1 MRHTLPTMDSAQSCD
16 KATASASEPATKRLS
31 FLDLP
36 PETQKDIFS
45 HCSQSDLICLSLV
58 SRHFRELAAAQL
70 YRNFHIVFPDEDDP
84 SFDSPIDSLA
94 GGLETFVSSEYDY
107 AQHLRDISLD
117 TLSAGDKAEAA
128 YKPYLYSASCGKFM
142 NTLLSL
148 TLKNAKSLETF
159 RWNIRVELSRPVYKA
174 LHQIATLKNLH
185 VRMQAGPS
193 LFEIPPPLP
202 YSTNLPPPT
211 STQGH
216 WDPLPVF
223 SAVSAPPPPFA
234 SMSLNVPPPYNPSS
248 LGSHPPLPPAL
259 KPTPRNR
266 RRVAANDPA
275 TLGGFRKLNSLVV
288 LDIDTLDTIAEIK
301 SCVRNSASTLTKLK
315 LSFSAYLALQ
325 SRKPPPD
332 TDPDDSDQDDEFE
345 VVPLPS
351 APGWDEASGPA
362 KAFRAQEERKSQ
374 ESVLGRIFDVEP
386 FLVKK
391 AQHRKS
397 LKGKAKIDTPTHT
410 QEAGSPAEAF
420 MSRLREVSSKLMAS
434 VADGDADDGSKQEI
448 LEMIEKASRRY
459 LEAEEAKTA
468 AEAATKAKDKTTEA
482 ESGTSAGEGSSTAA
496 ATSTVNTGTQPATTV
511 EVCGASAAGG
521 DISSKSKATTGADSN
536 PEDINVEEPMAADEA
551 EEQSDGKIE
560 QNQEQPTAAPET
572 TSAIASRQEPISESH
587 TTVRAKAALEAQKAN
602 FETLVLRLQHLLSEA
617 TSLQEKLEDLRT
629 TTTAFDRDHIRYAEN
644 QLQGFYRD
652 IENVRTELNATEA
665 EIRDVE
671 KQVHGIATTAH
682 SEDEKISEY
691 IRSTRGVALR
701 SFSVHLIPVKASV
714 FKAAIDVRV
723 LKRLTLLNVGSQAP
737 IWTMLAKENKAQP
750 LPLRKIFTDNVSIS
764 FLTFASQLEQ
774 ITELF
779 MLERSAKYK
788 PESFAPKTNV
798 IMDQIRRL
806 VLKKHMPTLT
816 RLMIKND
823 ATMAWD
829 VDEKAMLL
837 ICNRGK
843 QLEELAAAL
852 GIRAMHT
859 FMQHLGGLANLR
871 ALNVISFRN
880 DDTCVWVMRETR
892 KFLVDN
898 LSHHPNM
905 KLEWIS
911 IDDDRVER
919 IIRPPPQTP
928 AAKAEEKRNKKG
940 KKPAGSSF
948 GAFGGPGTST
958 GSGAPG
964 VFPPLPM
971 PGWETDSD
979 SDDEDTDI
987 VANTK
992 LETVEGVHFY
1002 DVWDVRIFKKEV
1014 MAGRL

>member
-1 MRHTLPTMDSAQSCD
+1 MASAAESCD
-16 KATASASEPATKRLS
+16 KAATAPESATKPLN

-36 PETQKDIFS
+36 LETQKDILS
-45 HCSQSDLICLSLV
+45 HCCQSDLICLALV
-58 SRHFRELAAAQL
+58 SKHFRELAAAQL

-94 GGLETFVSSEYDY
+94 GGLETFVSSDYNY

-142 NTLLSL
+142 NTLLLL

-174 LHQIATLKNLH
+174 LHQIAPLRNLH

-202 YSTNLPPPT
+202 YTSSLQPQPT

-216 WDPLPVF
+216 WDPLPAF
-223 SAVSAPPPPFA
+223 SAVPPPPPPFA
-234 SMSLNVPPPYNPSS
+234 SMSLSVPPPYNPS
-248 LGSHPPLPPAL
+248 LGPPPQLPPAL
-259 KPTPRNR
+259 RPAPRSR
-266 RRVAANDPA
+266 RRISANEPA
-275 TLGGFRKLNSLVV
+275 TLSGFRKLNSLAV
-288 LDIDTLDTIAEIK
+288 LDIDSLDTVTEIK

-315 LSFSAYLALQ
+315 LSFSTYLALQ
-325 SRKPPPD
+325 SRKPPPEA
-332 TDPDDSDQDDEFE
+332 DPDDSDQDDEFQ
-345 VVPLPS
+345 VVPMPS

-386 FLVKK
+386 FLVKRT
-391 AQHRKS
+391 QRKT
-397 LKGKAKIDTPTHT
+397 LKGKEKIDTAVNTK
-410 QEAGSPAEAF
+410 EAGSPAEAF
-420 MSRLREVSSKLMAS
+420 MERLREVSTKLMAS
-434 VADGDADDGSKQEI
+434 VTDGDADDGSKQEI
-448 LEMIEKASRRY
+448 LEMIEKASRKY
-459 LEAEEAKTA
+459 LEEEEAKA
-468 AEAATKAKDKTTEA
+468 AATKAETKTEA
-482 ESGTSAGEGSSTAA
+482 GLGTSDEGPSTDPAPSTADA
-496 ATSTVNTGTQPATTV
+496 STQPAPV
-511 EVCGASAAGG
+511 IEVSEPSTIAAETNA
-521 DISSKSKATTGADSN
+521 KPKANFGTDAN
-536 PEDINVEEPMAADEA
+536 PEDINVEEPIATEETEEPLEVKNDQNKEEPIAA
-551 EEQSDGKIE
+551 SG
-560 QNQEQPTAAPET
+560 TAASQAQDAVFESPT
-572 TSAIASRQEPISESH
+572 TA
-587 TTVRAKAALEAQKAN
+587 RAAATLATQKAN
-602 FETLVLRLQHLLSEA
+602 FETLVLRLQYLLSEA
-617 TSLQEKLEDLRT
+617 ASVHEKLDVLRN
-629 TTTAFDRDHIRYAEN
+629 AHPQDRDRIRSGEN
-644 QLQGFYRD
+644 QLQGCYRD
-652 IENVRTELNATEA
+652 INNVRTELNATEA

-671 KQVHGIATTAH
+671 KQVNGIATTAH
-682 SEDEKISEY
+682 GDDEVMSEY
-691 IRSTRGVALR
+691 IRSTRGVALK

-714 FKAAIDVRV
+714 LRAAIDVRV
-723 LKRLTLLNVGSQAP
+723 LKRLTLLNVGNQAP
-737 IWTMLAKENKAQP
+737 IWTMLAKENKVQP
-750 LPLRKIFTDNVSIS
+750 LPLRKIFTDNVSIT
-764 FLTFASQLEQ
+764 FLTFAGQLEQ

-798 IMDQIRRL
+798 VMDQIRRL

-816 RLMIKND
+816 KLMIKND
-823 ATMAWD
+823 SGPSWD

-843 QLEELAAAL
+843 LLEELAAAL
-852 GIRAMHT
+852 GIRAIHT
-859 FMQHLGGLANLR
+859 FMQHISGLVSLR
-871 ALNVISFRN
+871 ALNVTQFRN

-892 KFLVDN
+892 RFIVDN
-898 LSHHPNM
+898 LCHYPDL

-928 AAKAEEKRNKKG
+928 AAKAEEKKNKKSKNKAG
-940 KKPAGSSF
+940 AGSTF
-948 GAFGGPGTST
+948 GTFGGPGTAT
-958 GSGAPG
+958 GTGGPG
-964 VFPPLPM
+964 VFPPLPL

>member
-1 MRHTLPTMDSAQSCD
+1 MASAAESCD
-16 KATASASEPATKRLS
+16 KAATASESTAKPLN

-36 PETQKDIFS
+36 LETQKDIFS
-45 HCSQSDLICLSLV
+45 HCCQSDLICLALV
-58 SRHFRELAAAQL
+58 SKHFRELAAAQL

-94 GGLETFVSSEYDY
+94 GGLETFVSSDYDY
-107 AQHLRDISLD
+107 AKHLRDISLD

-142 NTLLSL
+142 NTLLLL

-174 LHQIATLKNLH
+174 LHRIAPLRNLH

-202 YSTNLPPPT
+202 YTSSLPPQPT

-216 WDPLPVF
+216 WDPLPAF
-223 SAVSAPPPPFA
+223 SAVPPPPPPFA
-234 SMSLNVPPPYNPSS
+234 SMSLSVPPPYNPS
-248 LGSHPPLPPAL
+248 LGPPPPLPPAL
-259 KPTPRNR
+259 RPAPRSR
-266 RRVAANDPA
+266 RRISANEPA
-275 TLGGFRKLNSLVV
+275 TLSGFRKLNSLAV
-288 LDIDTLDTIAEIK
+288 LDIDSLDTITEIK

-315 LSFSAYLALQ
+315 LSFSTYLASQ
-325 SRKPPPD
+325 SRKPPPEA
-332 TDPDDSDQDDEFE
+332 DPDDSDQDDEFQ
-345 VVPLPS
+345 VVPMPS

-374 ESVLGRIFDVEP
+374 ESVLGRMFDVEP
-386 FLVKK
+386 FLVKRI
-391 AQHRKS
+391 QRKT
-397 LKGKAKIDTPTHT
+397 LKGKDKVDTAVNTK
-410 QEAGSPAEAF
+410 EAGSPAEAF
-420 MSRLREVSSKLMAS
+420 MERLREVSTKLMAS

-448 LEMIEKASRRY
+448 LEMIEKASRKY
-459 LEAEEAKTA
+459 LEAEEAK
-468 AEAATKAKDKTTEA
+468 AEAKTEPGLEATD
-482 ESGTSAGEGSSTAA
+482 EGPSTVPAPSTADA
-496 ATSTVNTGTQPATTV
+496 STQPAPDI
-511 EVCGASAAGG
+511 EASEPSIVAAETNANP
-521 DISSKSKATTGADSN
+521 KANFGTDAN
-536 PEDINVEEPMAADEA
+536 PEDINVEEPIVT
-551 EEQSDGKIE
+551 EETEEPLDVKNDQSKE
-560 QNQEQPTAAPET
+560 EPVAAPDATASQAQDAAFESPT
-572 TSAIASRQEPISESH
+572 TA
-587 TTVRAKAALEAQKAN
+587 RAAATLATQKAN
-602 FETLVLRLQHLLSEA
+602 FETLVLRLQYLLSEA
-617 TSLQEKLEDLRT
+617 TNVHEKLDALRNAHPQDT
-629 TTTAFDRDHIRYAEN
+629 DSIRSGEN
-644 QLQGFYRD
+644 QLQGYYRD
-652 IENVRTELNATEA
+652 IDNIRTELNATEA

-671 KQVHGIATTAH
+671 KQVNGIATTAH
-682 SEDEKISEY
+682 GEDEVMSEY
-691 IRSTRGVALR
+691 IRSTRGVALK

-714 FKAAIDVRV
+714 LRAAIDVRA
-723 LKRLTLLNVGSQAP
+723 LKRLTLLNVGNQAP
-737 IWTMLAKENKAQP
+737 IWTMLAKENKVQP

-779 MLERSAKYK
+779 MLERSVKYK

-798 IMDQIRRL
+798 AMDQIRRL
-806 VLKKHMPTLT
+806 VLKKHMPTLNK
-816 RLMIKND
+816 LMIKND
-823 ATMAWD
+823 SGPSWD

-843 QLEELAAAL
+843 QLEELAAAV
-852 GIRAMHT
+852 GIRAIHT
-859 FMQHLGGLANLR
+859 FMQHISGLVSLR
-871 ALNVISFRN
+871 ALNVTQFRN

-892 KFLVDN
+892 RFIVDN
-898 LSHHPNM
+898 LCHYPEL

-928 AAKAEEKRNKKG
+928 AAKAEEKKNKKG
-940 KKPAGSSF
+940 KNKAGAGSSF
-948 GAFGGPGTST
+948 GAFGGPGTAT
-958 GSGAPG
+958 GTGGPG
-964 VFPPLPM
+964 VFPPLPL

>member
-1 MRHTLPTMDSAQSCD
+1 MASLESCD
-16 KATASASEPATKRLS
+16 VAAAIQPKSIH

-45 HCSQSDLICLSLV
+45 HCSQSDLICLALV
-58 SRHFRELAAAQL
+58 SKHFRELAAAQL

-94 GGLETFVSSEYDY
+94 GGLETFVSSNYDY

-142 NTLLSL
+142 NTLLQL
-148 TLKNAKSLETF
+148 TLNNAKSLETF
-159 RWNIRVELSRPVYKA
+159 RWNIRVELSRPVYRA
-174 LHQIATLKNLH
+174 LHQIASLKNLH
-185 VRMQAGPS
+185 LRMQAGPS

-202 YSTNLPPPT
+202 YSSSIPPPI
-211 STQGH
+211 SNQGH
-216 WDPLPVF
+216 WDPLPPF
-223 SAVSAPPPPFA
+223 SSVPQLPPPPFA
-234 SMSLNVPPPYNPSS
+234 SMPLSVPPPYNPS
-248 LGSHPPLPPAL
+248 LGPPPPLQPAL
-259 KPTPRNR
+259 RPAPRNK
-266 RRVAANDPA
+266 RRVSANEPA
-275 TLGGFRKLNSLVV
+275 TLSGFRRLNSLAV
-288 LDIDTLDTIAEIK
+288 LDIDNLDTITEIK
-301 SCVRNSASTLTKLK
+301 SCVRNSASTLSKLK
-315 LSFSAYLALQ
+315 LSFSTYLAAQ

-332 TDPDDSDQDDEFE
+332 ADPDDSDQDDEFQ
-345 VVPLPS
+345 VVPMPS

-391 AQHRKS
+391 PQQRKG
-397 LKGKAKIDTPTHT
+397 LKGKDKIITTADTK
-410 QEAGSPAEAF
+410 EVGSPAEVF
-420 MSRLREVSSKLMAS
+420 MSRLREVSTKLMAS

-448 LEMIEKASRRY
+448 LEMIEKASRKY
-459 LEAEEAKTA
+459 LEAEEAGEA
-468 AEAATKAKDKTTEA
+468 AEATKPEEADAEDKTNFGTA
-482 ESGTSAGEGSSTAA
+482 TSAGEGSSTQVVSADSATGANTPTAA
-496 ATSTVNTGTQPATTV
+496 EGPEISAVAVETSM
-511 EVCGASAAGG
+511 
-521 DISSKSKATTGADSN
+521 KSKPTAGADAN
-536 PEDINVEEPMAADEA
+536 PDDIDVEEPIAAEEA
-551 EEQSDGKIE
+551 EDSLDIKNE
-560 QNQEQPTAAPET
+560 QNKDEPVAPAET
-572 TSAIASRQEPISESH
+572 TSKQPPVKEIAAESA
-587 TTVRAKAALEAQKAN
+587 TTTRALATLAAQKAN

-617 TSLQEKLEDLRT
+617 TRLQEKLEDLRGHT
-629 TTTAFDRDHIRYAEN
+629 HPLDRNYIRSAEN
-644 QLQGFYRD
+644 QLHGFYRD
-652 IENVRTELNATEA
+652 IDNVRTELNATEA

-682 SEDEKISEY
+682 GEDERISEY
-691 IRSTRGVALR
+691 IRSTRGLALR

-714 FKAAIDVRV
+714 LKAAIDVRV
-723 LKRLTLLNVGSQAP
+723 LRRLTLLNVGNQAP
-737 IWTMLAKENKAQP
+737 IWTMLAKENKLQP
-750 LPLRKIFTDNVSIS
+750 LPLRKIFTDNVSIT
-764 FLTFASQLEQ
+764 FLTFAAQLEQ

-779 MLERSAKYK
+779 MLERSVKYK

-816 RLMIKND
+816 KLMIKND
-823 ATMAWD
+823 SGSTWD

-837 ICNRGK
+837 ICNRGRK
-843 QLEELAAAL
+843 LEELAAAV
-852 GIRAMHT
+852 GIRAVHT
-859 FMQHLGGLANLR
+859 FMQHISGLVNLR
-871 ALNVISFRN
+871 ALNVTQFRN

-892 KFLVDN
+892 RFIVDN
-898 LSHHPNM
+898 LCHYPEL

-928 AAKAEEKRNKKG
+928 AAKREEKKNKG
-940 KKPAGSSF
+940 KAKAKAKASASYGGFSASGTGVGVGS
-948 GAFGGPGTST
+948 A
-958 GSGAPG
+958 SGNDS
-964 VFPPLPM
+964 FPPLPI
-971 PGWETDSD
+971 PGWDTDTD

-1014 MAGRL
+1014 MTGRL

>member
-1 MRHTLPTMDSAQSCD
+1 MASAAESCD
-16 KATASASEPATKRLS
+16 KAAAASESTAKPLN

-36 PETQKDIFS
+36 LETQKDIFS
-45 HCSQSDLICLSLV
+45 HCCQSDLICLALV
-58 SRHFRELAAAQL
+58 SKHFRELAAAQL

-94 GGLETFVSSEYDY
+94 GGLETFVSSDYDY
-107 AQHLRDISLD
+107 AKHLRDISLD

-142 NTLLSL
+142 NTLLLL

-174 LHQIATLKNLH
+174 LHRIAPLRNLH

-202 YSTNLPPPT
+202 YTSSLPPQPT

-216 WDPLPVF
+216 WDPLPAF
-223 SAVSAPPPPFA
+223 SAVPPPPPPFA
-234 SMSLNVPPPYNPSS
+234 SMSLSVPPPYNPS
-248 LGSHPPLPPAL
+248 LGPPPPLPPAL
-259 KPTPRNR
+259 RPAPRSR
-266 RRVAANDPA
+266 RRISANEPA
-275 TLGGFRKLNSLVV
+275 TLSGFRKLNSLAV
-288 LDIDTLDTIAEIK
+288 LDIDSLDTITEIK

-315 LSFSAYLALQ
+315 LSFSTYLASQ
-325 SRKPPPD
+325 SRKPPPEA
-332 TDPDDSDQDDEFE
+332 DPDDSDQDDEFQ
-345 VVPLPS
+345 VVPMPS

-374 ESVLGRIFDVEP
+374 ESVLGRMFDVEP
-386 FLVKK
+386 FLVKRI
-391 AQHRKS
+391 QRKT
-397 LKGKAKIDTPTHT
+397 LKGKDKVDTAVNTK
-410 QEAGSPAEAF
+410 EAGSPAEAF
-420 MSRLREVSSKLMAS
+420 MERLREVSTKLMAS

-448 LEMIEKASRRY
+448 LEMIEKASRKY
-459 LEAEEAKTA
+459 LEAEEAK
-468 AEAATKAKDKTTEA
+468 AEAKTEA
-482 ESGTSAGEGSSTAA
+482 GLGATHEGPSAVPAPSAA
-496 ATSTVNTGTQPATTV
+496 DASTQPAPDIEASEPSTVAAETT
-511 EVCGASAAGG
+511 ANP
-521 DISSKSKATTGADSN
+521 KANFGTDSN
-536 PEDINVEEPMAADEA
+536 PEDINVEEPIAT
-551 EEQSDGKIE
+551 EETEEPLDVKNDQSKE
-560 QNQEQPTAAPET
+560 EPVAAPDATASQAQDAAFESPT
-572 TSAIASRQEPISESH
+572 TA
-587 TTVRAKAALEAQKAN
+587 RAAATLATQKGN
-602 FETLVLRLQHLLSEA
+602 FETLVLRLQYLLSEA
-617 TSLQEKLEDLRT
+617 TNVHEKLDALRNAHPQDT
-629 TTTAFDRDHIRYAEN
+629 DSIRSGEN
-644 QLQGFYRD
+644 QLQGYYRD
-652 IENVRTELNATEA
+652 IDNIRTELNATEA

-671 KQVHGIATTAH
+671 KQVNGIATTAH
-682 SEDEKISEY
+682 GEDEVMSEY
-691 IRSTRGVALR
+691 IRSTRGVALK

-714 FKAAIDVRV
+714 LRAAIDVRA
-723 LKRLTLLNVGSQAP
+723 LKRLTLLNVGNQAP
-737 IWTMLAKENKAQP
+737 IWTMLAKENKVQP

-779 MLERSAKYK
+779 MLERSVKYK

-798 IMDQIRRL
+798 AMDQIRRL
-806 VLKKHMPTLT
+806 VLKKHMPTLNK
-816 RLMIKND
+816 LMIKND
-823 ATMAWD
+823 SGPSWD

-843 QLEELAAAL
+843 QLEELAAAV
-852 GIRAMHT
+852 GIRAIHT
-859 FMQHLGGLANLR
+859 FMQHISGLVSLR
-871 ALNVISFRN
+871 ALNVTQFRN

-892 KFLVDN
+892 RFIVDN
-898 LSHHPNM
+898 LCHYPEL

-928 AAKAEEKRNKKG
+928 AAKAEEKKNKKG
-940 KKPAGSSF
+940 KNKAGAGSSF
-948 GAFGGPGTST
+948 GPFGGPGTAT
-958 GSGAPG
+958 GTGGPG
-964 VFPPLPM
+964 VFPPLPL

>member
-1 MRHTLPTMDSAQSCD
+1 MASAAESCD
-16 KATASASEPATKRLS
+16 KAATASESTAKPLN

-36 PETQKDIFS
+36 LETQKDIFS
-45 HCSQSDLICLSLV
+45 HCCQSDLICLALV
-58 SRHFRELAAAQL
+58 SKHFRELAAAQL

-94 GGLETFVSSEYDY
+94 GGLETFVSSDYDY
-107 AQHLRDISLD
+107 AKHLRDISLD

-142 NTLLSL
+142 NTLLLL

-174 LHQIATLKNLH
+174 LHRIAPLRNLH

-202 YSTNLPPPT
+202 YTSSLPPQPT

-216 WDPLPVF
+216 WDPLPAF
-223 SAVSAPPPPFA
+223 SAVPPPPPPFA
-234 SMSLNVPPPYNPSS
+234 SMSLSVPPPYNPS
-248 LGSHPPLPPAL
+248 LGPPPPLPPAL
-259 KPTPRNR
+259 RPAPRSR
-266 RRVAANDPA
+266 RRISANEPA
-275 TLGGFRKLNSLVV
+275 TLSGFRKLNSLAV
-288 LDIDTLDTIAEIK
+288 LDIDSLDTITEIK
-301 SCVRNSASTLTKLK
+301 SC
-315 LSFSAYLALQ
+315 
-325 SRKPPPD
+325 
-332 TDPDDSDQDDEFE
+332 DDEFQ
-345 VVPLPS
+345 VVPMPS

-374 ESVLGRIFDVEP
+374 ESVLGRMFDVEP
-386 FLVKK
+386 FLVKRI
-391 AQHRKS
+391 QRKT
-397 LKGKAKIDTPTHT
+397 LKGKDKVDTAVNTK
-410 QEAGSPAEAF
+410 EAGSPAEAF
-420 MSRLREVSSKLMAS
+420 MERLREVSTKLMAS

-448 LEMIEKASRRY
+448 LEMIEKASRKY
-459 LEAEEAKTA
+459 LEAEEAKAEAKTEPGLEATDEGPSTVPAPSTADATSPDIEASEPSIVA
-468 AEAATKAKDKTTEA
+468 AETNANPKANF
-482 ESGTSAGEGSSTAA
+482 GTDA
-496 ATSTVNTGTQPATTV
+496 
-511 EVCGASAAGG
+511 
-521 DISSKSKATTGADSN
+521 N
-536 PEDINVEEPMAADEA
+536 PEDINVEEPIAT
-551 EEQSDGKIE
+551 EETEEPLDVKNDQSKE
-560 QNQEQPTAAPET
+560 EPVAAPT
-572 TSAIASRQEPISESH
+572 PPRLKPKMPPTLA
-587 TTVRAKAALEAQKAN
+587 TQKAN
-602 FETLVLRLQHLLSEA
+602 FETLVLRLQYLLSEA
-617 TSLQEKLEDLRT
+617 TNVHEKLDALRNAHPQDT
-629 TTTAFDRDHIRYAEN
+629 DSIRSGEN
-644 QLQGFYRD
+644 QLQGYYRD
-652 IENVRTELNATEA
+652 IDNIRTELNATEA

-671 KQVHGIATTAH
+671 KQVNGIATTAH
-682 SEDEKISEY
+682 GEDEVMSEY
-691 IRSTRGVALR
+691 IRSTRGVALK

-714 FKAAIDVRV
+714 LRAAIDVRA
-723 LKRLTLLNVGSQAP
+723 LKRLTLLNVGNQAP
-737 IWTMLAKENKAQP
+737 IWTMLAKENKVQP

-779 MLERSAKYK
+779 MLERSVKYK

-798 IMDQIRRL
+798 AMDQIRRL
-806 VLKKHMPTLT
+806 VLKKHMPTLNK
-816 RLMIKND
+816 LMIKND
-823 ATMAWD
+823 SGPSWD

-843 QLEELAAAL
+843 QLEELAAAV
-852 GIRAMHT
+852 GIRAIHT
-859 FMQHLGGLANLR
+859 FMQHISGLVSLR
-871 ALNVISFRN
+871 ALNVTQFRN

-892 KFLVDN
+892 RFIVDN
-898 LSHHPNM
+898 LCHYPEL

-928 AAKAEEKRNKKG
+928 AAKAEEKKNKKG
-940 KKPAGSSF
+940 KNKAGAGSSF
-948 GAFGGPGTST
+948 GAFGGPGTAT
-958 GSGAPG
+958 GTGGPG
-964 VFPPLPM
+964 VFPPLPL

>member
-1 MRHTLPTMDSAQSCD
+1 MDSAQSCD
-16 KATASASEPATKRLS
+16 KATTTASEPATKPLD

-45 HCSQSDLICLSLV
+45 HCCQSDLICLSLV

-94 GGLETFVSSEYDY
+94 GGLDTFVSSEYDY

-142 NTLLSL
+142 NTLLFL
-148 TLKNAKSLETF
+148 ALKNAKSLETF
-159 RWNIRVELSRPVYKA
+159 RWNIRVELSRPVYKT
-174 LHQIATLKNLH
+174 LHHIVTLKNLH
-185 VRMQAGPS
+185 IRMQAGPS
-193 LFEIPPPLP
+193 LFETPPPLP

-216 WDPLPVF
+216 WDPLPAF
-223 SAVSAPPPPFA
+223 SSIPPPPPPFA

-259 KPTPRNR
+259 KPTPRSR
-266 RRVAANDPA
+266 RRMSANEPA

-288 LDIDTLDTIAEIK
+288 LDIDTLDTITEIK
-301 SCVRNSASTLTKLK
+301 SCVRNSAPTLTKLK
-315 LSFSAYLALQ
+315 LSFSTYLALQ

-332 TDPDDSDQDDEFE
+332 TDPDDSDQDDEFQ

-362 KAFRAQEERKSQ
+362 RAFRAQEERKSQ
-374 ESVLGRIFDVEP
+374 ESALGRILDVEP
-386 FLVKK
+386 FLAKK
-391 AQHRKS
+391 SQHRKS
-397 LKGKAKIDTPTHT
+397 LKGKAKVDAPADTH
-410 QEAGSPAEAF
+410 EAGSPAEAF
-420 MSRLREVSSKLMAS
+420 MNRLREVSGKLMAS
-434 VADGDADDGSKQEI
+434 MAEGDTDDGSKQEI
-448 LEMIEKASRRY
+448 LEMIEKASRKY
-459 LEAEEAKTA
+459 LEAEEAKAATEAAKKENDSTA
-468 AEAATKAKDKTTEA
+468 SAEAGPY
-482 ESGTSAGEGSSTAA
+482 SGAGSSSA
-496 ATSTVNTGTQPATTV
+496 ATTSTQPATTV
-511 EVCGASAAGG
+511 ETSGASTISG
-521 DISSKSKATTGADSN
+521 DTSTKAKTTPAADSN
-536 PEDINVEEPMAADEA
+536 PEDINVEEPIAADEA
-551 EEQSDGKIE
+551 EAIE
-560 QNQEQPTAAPET
+560 RVQAVAPQASSSNQEPVSP
-572 TSAIASRQEPISESH
+572 

-617 TSLQEKLEDLRT
+617 TSLQEKLEDLRNT
-629 TTTAFDRDHIRYAEN
+629 TSAFDRDHIRYAEN

-652 IENVRTELNATEA
+652 IENVRSELNATEA
-665 EIRDVE
+665 EIREVE
-671 KQVHGIATTAH
+671 KQVNGIATTAH
-682 SEDEKISEY
+682 GEDERISEY
-691 IRSTRGVALR
+691 IRSTRGFALR

-723 LKRLTLLNVGSQAP
+723 LKRLTLLNVGNQAP
-737 IWTMLAKENKAQP
+737 IWTMLIKENKAQP
-750 LPLRKIFTDNVSIS
+750 LPLRKIFTDNVSMS

-779 MLERSAKYK
+779 MLERSSKYK

-798 IMDQIRRL
+798 VMDQIRRL

-823 ATMAWD
+823 SQMSWD

-843 QLEELAAAL
+843 QLEELAASL

-859 FMQHLGGLANLR
+859 FMQHLGGLVNLR

-898 LSHHPNM
+898 LSHHPHM

-928 AAKAEEKRNKKG
+928 AAKAE
-940 KKPAGSSF
+940 
-948 GAFGGPGTST
+948 
-958 GSGAPG
+958 
-964 VFPPLPM
+964 
-971 PGWETDSD
+971 
-979 SDDEDTDI
+979 
-987 VANTK
+987 
-992 LETVEGVHFY
+992 
-1002 DVWDVRIFKKEV
+1002 
-1014 MAGRL
+1014 

>member
-1 MRHTLPTMDSAQSCD
+1 MRHTSPTMDSPQSCD
-16 KATASASEPATKRLS
+16 KATTTASEPAPKPLG

-45 HCSQSDLICLSLV
+45 HCCQSDLICLSLV

-94 GGLETFVSSEYDY
+94 GGLDTFVSSEYDY

-142 NTLLSL
+142 NTLLFL

-185 VRMQAGPS
+185 IRMQAGPS

-216 WDPLPVF
+216 WDPLPAF
-223 SAVSAPPPPFA
+223 SSIPPPPPPFA

-259 KPTPRNR
+259 KPTPRSR
-266 RRVAANDPA
+266 RRMSANEPA

-288 LDIDTLDTIAEIK
+288 LDIDTLDTITEIK
-301 SCVRNSASTLTKLK
+301 SCVRNSASTLVKLK
-315 LSFSAYLALQ
+315 LSFSTYLALQ

-332 TDPDDSDQDDEFE
+332 TDPDDSDQDDEFQ

-386 FLVKK
+386 FLAKK
-391 AQHRKS
+391 SQHRKT
-397 LKGKAKIDTPTHT
+397 LKGKAKIDTLANT

-420 MSRLREVSSKLMAS
+420 MNRLREVSGKLMAS
-434 VADGDADDGSKQEI
+434 VAEGDTDDGSKQEI
-448 LEMIEKASRRY
+448 LEMIEKASRKY
-459 LEAEEAKTA
+459 LEAEEAKAATEATKDKDNTA
-468 AEAATKAKDKTTEA
+468 SAEAGSSTGAGSSSAATTNAQPATNV
-482 ESGTSAGEGSSTAA
+482 EGSSA
-496 ATSTVNTGTQPATTV
+496 STT
-511 EVCGASAAGG
+511 GG
-521 DISSKSKATTGADSN
+521 DTSIKTKTTPAADSN
-536 PEDINVEEPMAADEA
+536 PEDINVEEPIAADEA
-551 EEQSDGKIE
+551 EAIE
-560 QNQEQPTAAPET
+560 RVQAVAPET
-572 TSAIASRQEPISESH
+572 SSSTQEPASP
-587 TTVRAKAALEAQKAN
+587 TTVRAKAALETQKAN
-602 FETLVLRLQHLLSEA
+602 FETLVVRLQHLLSEA
-617 TSLQEKLEDLRT
+617 TSLQEKLEDLRNT
-629 TTTAFDRDHIRYAEN
+629 TSAFDRDHIRYAEN

-652 IENVRTELNATEA
+652 IENVRSELNATEA
-665 EIRDVE
+665 EIREVE
-671 KQVHGIATTAH
+671 KQVNGIATTAH
-682 SEDEKISEY
+682 GEDERISEY

-723 LKRLTLLNVGSQAP
+723 LKRLTLLNVGNQAP
-737 IWTMLAKENKAQP
+737 IWTMLTKENKAQP
-750 LPLRKIFTDNVSIS
+750 LPLRKIFTDNVSMS

-779 MLERSAKYK
+779 MLERSFKYK

-798 IMDQIRRL
+798 VMDQIRRL

-823 ATMAWD
+823 SQMSWD
-829 VDEKAMLL
+829 LDEKAMLL

-843 QLEELAAAL
+843 QLEELAASL

-859 FMQHLGGLANLR
+859 FMQHLGGLVNLR

-898 LSHHPNM
+898 LSHHPHL

-940 KKPAGSSF
+940 KSKPTGSAF

-958 GSGAPG
+958 GSGAPSG
-964 VFPPLPM
+964 FPPLPM

>member
-1 MRHTLPTMDSAQSCD
+1 MASAAESCD
-16 KATASASEPATKRLS
+16 KAATASESTAKPLN

-36 PETQKDIFS
+36 LETQKDIFS
-45 HCSQSDLICLSLV
+45 HCCQSDLICLALV
-58 SRHFRELAAAQL
+58 SKHFRELAAAQL

-94 GGLETFVSSEYDY
+94 GGLETFVSSDYDY
-107 AQHLRDISLD
+107 AKHLRDISLD

-142 NTLLSL
+142 NTLLLL

-174 LHQIATLKNLH
+174 LHRIAPLRNLH

-202 YSTNLPPPT
+202 YTSSLPPQPT

-216 WDPLPVF
+216 WDPLPAF
-223 SAVSAPPPPFA
+223 SAVPPPPPPFA
-234 SMSLNVPPPYNPSS
+234 SMSLSVPPPYNPS
-248 LGSHPPLPPAL
+248 LGPPPPLPPAL
-259 KPTPRNR
+259 RPAPRSR
-266 RRVAANDPA
+266 RRISANEPA
-275 TLGGFRKLNSLVV
+275 TLSGFRKLNSLAV
-288 LDIDTLDTIAEIK
+288 LDIDSLDTITEIK

-315 LSFSAYLALQ
+315 LSFSTYLASQ
-325 SRKPPPD
+325 SRKPPPEA
-332 TDPDDSDQDDEFE
+332 DPDDSDQDDEFQ
-345 VVPLPS
+345 VVPMPS

-374 ESVLGRIFDVEP
+374 ESVLGRMFDVEP
-386 FLVKK
+386 FLVKRI
-391 AQHRKS
+391 QRKT
-397 LKGKAKIDTPTHT
+397 LKGKDKVDTAVNTK
-410 QEAGSPAEAF
+410 EAGSPAEAF
-420 MSRLREVSSKLMAS
+420 MERLREVSTKLMAS

-448 LEMIEKASRRY
+448 LEMIEKASRKY
-459 LEAEEAKTA
+459 LEAEEAK
-468 AEAATKAKDKTTEA
+468 AEAKTEPGLEATD
-482 ESGTSAGEGSSTAA
+482 EGPSTVPAPSTADA
-496 ATSTVNTGTQPATTV
+496 STQPAPDI
-511 EVCGASAAGG
+511 EASEPSIVAAETNANP
-521 DISSKSKATTGADSN
+521 KANFGTDAN
-536 PEDINVEEPMAADEA
+536 PEDINVEEPIAT
-551 EEQSDGKIE
+551 EETEEPLDVKNDQSKE
-560 QNQEQPTAAPET
+560 EPVAAPDATASQAQDAAFESPT
-572 TSAIASRQEPISESH
+572 TA
-587 TTVRAKAALEAQKAN
+587 RAAATLATQKAN
-602 FETLVLRLQHLLSEA
+602 FETLVLRLQYLLSEA
-617 TSLQEKLEDLRT
+617 TNVHEKLDALRNAHPQDT
-629 TTTAFDRDHIRYAEN
+629 DSIRSGEN
-644 QLQGFYRD
+644 QLQGYYRD
-652 IENVRTELNATEA
+652 IDNIRTELNATEA

-671 KQVHGIATTAH
+671 KQVNGIATTAH
-682 SEDEKISEY
+682 GEDEVMSEY
-691 IRSTRGVALR
+691 IRSTRGVALK

-714 FKAAIDVRV
+714 LRAAIDVRA
-723 LKRLTLLNVGSQAP
+723 LKRLTLLNVGNQAP
-737 IWTMLAKENKAQP
+737 IWTMLAKENKVQP

-779 MLERSAKYK
+779 MLERSVKYK

-798 IMDQIRRL
+798 AMDQIRRL
-806 VLKKHMPTLT
+806 VLKKHMPTLNK
-816 RLMIKND
+816 LMIKND
-823 ATMAWD
+823 SGPSWD

-843 QLEELAAAL
+843 QLEELAAAV
-852 GIRAMHT
+852 GIRAIHT
-859 FMQHLGGLANLR
+859 FMQHISGLVSLR
-871 ALNVISFRN
+871 ALNVTQFRN

-892 KFLVDN
+892 RFIVDN
-898 LSHHPNM
+898 LCHYPEL

-928 AAKAEEKRNKKG
+928 AAKAEEKKNKKG
-940 KKPAGSSF
+940 KNKAGAGSSF
-948 GAFGGPGTST
+948 GAFGGPGTAT
-958 GSGAPG
+958 GTGGPG
-964 VFPPLPM
+964 VFPPLPL

>member
-1 MRHTLPTMDSAQSCD
+1 MASAAESCD
-16 KATASASEPATKRLS
+16 KAATASKNTTKTLN

-36 PETQKDIFS
+36 LETQKDIFS
-45 HCSQSDLICLSLV
+45 HCCQSDLICLALV
-58 SRHFRELAAAQL
+58 SKHFRELAAAQL

-94 GGLETFVSSEYDY
+94 GGLETFVSSDYDY
-107 AQHLRDISLD
+107 AKHLRDISLD

-142 NTLLSL
+142 NTLLLL

-174 LHQIATLKNLH
+174 LHQIAPLRNLH

-202 YSTNLPPPT
+202 YTSSLPPQPT

-216 WDPLPVF
+216 WDPLPAF
-223 SAVSAPPPPFA
+223 SAVPPPPPPFA
-234 SMSLNVPPPYNPSS
+234 SMPLSVPPPYNPS
-248 LGSHPPLPPAL
+248 LGPPPPLPPAL
-259 KPTPRNR
+259 RPAPRNR
-266 RRVAANDPA
+266 RRISANEPA
-275 TLGGFRKLNSLVV
+275 TLSGFRKLNSLAV
-288 LDIDTLDTIAEIK
+288 LDIDSLDTITEIK

-315 LSFSAYLALQ
+315 LSFSTYLASQ
-325 SRKPPPD
+325 SRKPPPEA
-332 TDPDDSDQDDEFE
+332 DPDDSDQDDEFQ
-345 VVPLPS
+345 VVPMPS

-386 FLVKK
+386 FLVKRI
-391 AQHRKS
+391 QRKT
-397 LKGKAKIDTPTHT
+397 LKGKEKVDTVVNTK
-410 QEAGSPAEAF
+410 EAGSPAEAF
-420 MSRLREVSSKLMAS
+420 MDRLREVSTKLMAS

-448 LEMIEKASRRY
+448 LEMIEKASRKY
-459 LEAEEAKTA
+459 LEAEEAK
-468 AEAATKAKDKTTEA
+468 AEAKTKAGLGASD
-482 ESGTSAGEGSSTAA
+482 EGPSTVPVPSTADA
-496 ATSTVNTGTQPATTV
+496 STQPAPGIEVSEPSTIAV
-511 EVCGASAAGG
+511 ETSAKPKASF
-521 DISSKSKATTGADSN
+521 ATDAN
-536 PEDINVEEPMAADEA
+536 PEDINVEEPIATEETEEPLDAKNDQNKEEPPDATVSQTQDAAFE
-551 EEQSDGKIE
+551 SST
-560 QNQEQPTAAPET
+560 TA
-572 TSAIASRQEPISESH
+572 
-587 TTVRAKAALEAQKAN
+587 RAAATLATQKAN
-602 FETLVLRLQHLLSEA
+602 FETLVLRLQYLLSEA
-617 TSLQEKLEDLRT
+617 TNVHEKLDALRS
-629 TTTAFDRDHIRYAEN
+629 AHPQDRDSIRSEEN
-644 QLQGFYRD
+644 QLQAYYRD
-652 IENVRTELNATEA
+652 IDNIRTELNATEA

-671 KQVHGIATTAH
+671 KQVNGIATTAH
-682 SEDEKISEY
+682 GEDEVMSEY
-691 IRSTRGVALR
+691 IRSTRGVALK
-701 SFSVHLIPVKASV
+701 SFSVHLIPVKASILR
-714 FKAAIDVRV
+714 AAIDVRA
-723 LKRLTLLNVGSQAP
+723 LKRLTLLNVGNQAP
-737 IWTMLAKENKAQP
+737 IWTMLAKENKVQP
-750 LPLRKIFTDNVSIS
+750 LPLRKIFTDNVSIT

-779 MLERSAKYK
+779 MLERSVKYK

-798 IMDQIRRL
+798 VMDQIRRL
-806 VLKKHMPTLT
+806 VLKKHMPTLNK
-816 RLMIKND
+816 LMIKND
-823 ATMAWD
+823 SGPSWD

-843 QLEELAAAL
+843 QLEELAAAV
-852 GIRAMHT
+852 GIRAIHT
-859 FMQHLGGLANLR
+859 FMQHISGLVSLR
-871 ALNVISFRN
+871 ALNVTQFRN

-892 KFLVDN
+892 RFIVDN
-898 LSHHPNM
+898 LCHYPDL

-919 IIRPPPQTP
+919 IIRPPPQT
-928 AAKAEEKRNKKG
+928 AAGKAEEKKNKKG
-940 KKPAGSSF
+940 KNKAGAGSSF
-948 GAFGGPGTST
+948 GAFGGPGTAT
-958 GSGAPG
+958 GTGGPGA
-964 VFPPLPM
+964 FPPLPL